1 MEMFAGLD
9 NGGSGPNPPPL
20 GSGPQQAKLEMKV
33 DGCVVVHSKEFK
45 LVAGGAEGL
54 RER

>member
-1 MEMFAGLD
+1 MFAGLD
-9 NGGSGPNPPPL
+9 NDGSGPLGSEPL

-33 DGCVVVHSKEFK
+33 DRCVVVPSKELK

-54 RER
+54 REH